1 MKNVIFVIPG
11 SPNYNEWANKLLPEN
26 NVWRVKNGELLY
38 IEGTEFGD
46 LLLKALVE
54 YYPNYNCEVWQQ
66 DPLSDKIYTA
76 HLQNGLVHRNFPA
89 KIIKVFKRYKYFKYL
104 YSRDLLILAKCYD
117 SENTIFMIDAQFYK
131 YINVKLINTIKK
143 SKILFYHFLNSKL
156 LLPDSINNINP
167 LKIINNLLI
176 RYNKIRWLKGI
187 KNLLTSNNN
196 PEALNNLKKIF
207 PIINIFLFEFGLDC
221 DYWRPVVDKVEAR
234 RILNIPQYSFVIL
247 LSQRLVPEYQ
257 VDKFI
262 ECLTKVK
269 AEREFICYITG
280 HGTLEYE
287 SYLNEQ
293 VIKHKLEEKVHFV
306 GYVEDDVLR
315 NYFIAAD
322 LFVTVP
328 YMFAGS
334 YGAVKCMAIGTPIL
348 HVNMGDSYEFL
359 KKHNAGEFVS
369 PYDYDE
375 WAKKLEDIINGKIKV
390 KTVPR
395 EELVN
400 YYSWKRTADDLNYAL
415 MNLT

>member
-1 MKNVIFVIPG
+1 MKNLIFLIPF
-11 SPNYNEWANKLLPEN
+11 SPPYDVYKTLPEEN
-26 NVWRVKNGELLY
+26 SWITENGKVVHIFGY
-38 IEGTEFGD
+38 DFGD
-46 LLLKALVE
+46 LFLKALTQ
-54 YYPNYNCEVWQQ
+54 YYADYNCEIWQP
-66 DPLSDKIYTA
+66 DLVADKIYTA
-76 HLQNGLVHRNFPA
+76 QLQERVIHRNFPA
-89 KIIKVFKRYKYFKYL
+89 KKIKVFKRYKFFEDI
-104 YSRDLLILAKCYD
+104 YSNEILKWAKRYD
-117 SENTIFMIDAQFYK
+117 GKDTIFMLPI
-131 YINVKLINTIKK
+131 IPERLIEKK
-143 SKILFYHFLNSKL
+143 IIISLKQSKVLYYNFLNSERI
-156 LLPDSINNINP
+156 LPSKVNTLNP
-167 LKIINNLLI
+167 LKRINRLLI
-176 RYNKIRWLKGI
+176 NYNKMKWLKKV
-187 KNLLTSNNN
+187 KNLLSVNDN
-196 PEALNNLKKIF
+196 PKAQEKLKIMI
-207 PIINIFLFEFGLDC
+207 PNINIFLFRTGLDC

-234 RILNIPQYSFVIL
+234 RILNIPQDSFVIL

-287 SYLNEQ
+287 SYLNEL

-334 YGAVKCMAIGTPIL
+334 YGATKCTAIGTPIL
-348 HVNMGDSYEFL
+348 HVTMGGSYEFL

-369 PYDYDE
+369 PYNYEE
-375 WAKKLEDIINGKIKV
+375 WSKKLEDIINGKIKV

-395 EELVN
+395 EEVVN
-400 YYSWKRTADDLNYAL
+400 YYSWKRTADDLHYAL
-415 MNLT
+415 MNLK

>member
-1 MKNVIFVIPG
+1 MKNIIFLIPF
-11 SPNYNEWANKLLPEN
+11 SPPYDVYKTLPQ
-26 NVWRVKNGELLY
+26 KNSW
-38 IEGTEFGD
+38 ITESGNLVHIFGYDFGD
-46 LLLKALVE
+46 LVLKALTQ
-54 YYPNYNCEVWQQ
+54 YYEDYNCEIWQP
-66 DPLSDKIYTA
+66 DLVADKIYTTQ
-76 HLQNGLVHRNFPA
+76 LQERVIHRNFPA
-89 KIIKVFKRYKYFKYL
+89 KKIKLFKRYKYFIYL
-104 YSRDLLILAKCYD
+104 YSQELLKSAKSYD
-117 SENTIFMIDAQFYK
+117 NENTIFMIDAQFYK
-131 YINVKLINTIKK
+131 YINVKLVNIIKQ
-143 SKILFYHFLNSKL
+143 SKILFYHFVNSKL
-156 LLPDSINNINP
+156 LLPNNIININP

-176 RYNKIRWLKGI
+176 RYNKIRWLKGV

-196 PEALNNLKKIF
+196 PEALNKLKKIF
-207 PIINIFLFEFGLDC
+207 PTMNIFLFEFGLDY
-221 DYWRPVVDKVEAR
+221 DYWRPVIDKVEAR
-234 RILNIPQYSFVIL
+234 RILNIPQDPFVIL
-247 LSQRLVPEYQ
+247 LSQRLVSEYQ

-262 ECLTKVK
+262 ECLTKVQ
-269 AEREFICYITG
+269 AGREFICYITG

-287 SYLNEQ
+287 SYLNKL
-293 VIKHKLEEKVHFV
+293 VIKHKLEETVHFV

-369 PYDYDE
+369 PCDYDE

-395 EELVN
+395 EEVVH

-415 MNLT
+415 MNLQ